1 MKKIICASAFLASLF
16 LISCGG
22 NDSKSANPEKDA
34 ATVTAASTAVNEADW
49 ELKDISL
56 IDTSLHY
63 PSFSV
68 KLPKDAKIWKD
79 TLMLDNIHVTF
90 KNNYQLLISYSPIF
104 LNDKWTLANMIAE
117 RRKTDIELSNPADEN
132 MKILLEDANG
142 YMYSEQLKDA
152 DNGGKLIGN
161 GPAGHFTCFISDK
174 KTGYFEIRDDRP
186 AVTFVNDEEPVVY
199 SEANTKKIRE
209 IIAASA
215 TVK

>member
-1 MKKIICASAFLASLF
+1 MKKIICASVFLTSLF

-22 NDSKSANPEKDA
+22 SNSKTATSEKDA
-34 ATVTAASTAVNEADW
+34 GTVTAVSTAVNEADW
-49 ELKDISL
+49 ELKDISA

-90 KNNYQLLISYSPIF
+90 KNNYQLTISYASAF
-104 LNDKWTLANMIAE
+104 LNDKWTLADMIAE
-117 RRKTDIELSNPADEN
+117 RRKSDIGLSNPADEN
-132 MKILLEDANG
+132 MKVLLEDANG
-142 YMYSEQLKDA
+142 YMYTTQLKDA
-152 DNGGKLIGN
+152 SDGGKLIGN
-161 GPAGHFTCFISDK
+161 GPTGHFTYFTSDK
-174 KTGYFEIRDDRP
+174 KTGYFEIRDDVP
-186 AVTFVNDEEPVVY
+186 AVTFVNEEEPVVY

-215 TVK
+215 IVK